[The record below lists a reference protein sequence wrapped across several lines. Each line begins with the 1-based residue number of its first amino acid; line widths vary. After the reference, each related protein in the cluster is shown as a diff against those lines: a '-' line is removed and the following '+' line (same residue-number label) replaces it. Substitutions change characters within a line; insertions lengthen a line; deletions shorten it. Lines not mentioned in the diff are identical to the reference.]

1 VGGFDAALD
10 QAKILA
16 RISPDE
22 QVQLVELP
30 AQPGLLARLL
40 TGRIYGEAQLSPALP
55 HALEPLFWLARAALA
70 RHGIIGQVY
79 CPLVPVL

>member
-1 VGGFDAALD
+1 
-10 QAKILA
+10 
-16 RISPDE
+16 
-22 QVQLVELP
+22 LVELP

-55 HALEPLFWLARAALA
+55 HAFEPLFWLARAALA
-70 RHGIIGQVY
+70 RRGIIGQVY